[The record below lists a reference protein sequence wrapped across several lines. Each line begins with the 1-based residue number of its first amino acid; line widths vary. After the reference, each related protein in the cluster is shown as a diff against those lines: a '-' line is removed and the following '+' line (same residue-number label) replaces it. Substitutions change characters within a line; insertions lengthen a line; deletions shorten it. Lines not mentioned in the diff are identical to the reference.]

1 MDALILEDYPYWW
14 QQWSRTP
21 HGSSLTARP
30 ELKWKYF
37 KDLHTTKIVFHMW
50 HILSGKDLHGA
61 ETTDL
66 GWFMRSTQL
75 LWLNWKLALTFI
87 RKLQRTASEQCTLV
101 MYIKLDPQQLHCS
114 MTQPHSRQSLWASA
128 AHGEL
133 QDGVRDTEGGCS
145 PQASSPDLWAPDCTK
160 KQSPRLPRHNAKQQT
175 LHLICLSLQQRRN
188 KRKRPRK
195 SCQKQFNQ
203 QGKAAGLQ
211 RPIL

>member
-75 LWLNWKLALTFI
+75 LWLNWKLALTY
-87 RKLQRTASEQCTLV
+87 LSESYKDSKWTV
-101 MYIKLDPQQLHCS
+101 HTGHVHKTWP
-114 MTQPHSRQSLWASA
+114 SA
-128 AHGEL
+128 APL
-133 QDGVRDTEGGCS
+133 QHD
-145 PQASSPDLWAPDCTK
+145 PASLTAMPVSISSSWRATRWG
-160 KQSPRLPRHNAKQQT
+160 QGHWGRLLSTGIFTRSLGSWLHQKTISKTAQT
-175 LHLICLSLQQRRN
+175 HR
-188 KRKRPRK
+188 
-195 SCQKQFNQ
+195 
-203 QGKAAGLQ
+203 
-211 RPIL
+211 